1 MEKRAVVAI
10 VLSLAV
16 WLAWSYFFIKP
27 KQSVH
32 KPATTVKEEPAKK
45 TAPQRET
52 ARMTV
57 AAVGQGSARE
67 QRLEIATPR
76 YEASLSTRGAA
87 IERLLYKE
95 RNIEL
100 VVAEK
105 SFNARGSFDFALHLD
120 ENEFLQGGALDNA
133 LWNVEKTSEREL
145 RFFTSI
151 LVNNEQLRVEKRY
164 SFADDGSFFR
174 LTLALQ
180 NPGGREIVLP
190 QKSVII
196 SPSDFLGPSMDF
208 ENTYNELECIYNV
221 DGSFDKGSKG
231 GGIFSKSTDI
241 KKESGATKW
250 VGIMSRYF
258 LIIMVP
264 EKFTG
269 SGAIYDS
276 RKHTAYRTGMYVPV
290 ASIKPRE
297 TVTKSFKVYVGEK
310 NKDRLR
316 AVDESIV
323 EAADVS
329 KWIEPIRDFLIWA
342 LLKINILF
350 GNFGWSL
357 VIFSII
363 TKVILMPLTIK
374 STESMKKLQA
384 LNPQITELR
393 EKYKDKPD
401 VLNKKIMEMYK
412 KNKVNP
418 ASGCLPLLLQ
428 MPFFFALYSA
438 LINSIDLWQAPFVFW
453 IKDLSLPD
461 TVFNLRDLGIDY
473 YFNFNILPI
482 VMTGTTYLQQK
493 MSTGDAVGQQQKMML
508 MLMPLIFIVIFWNM
522 PSGLVLYWIM
532 QNVLQ
537 ILHQLYVN
545 KKGQKEVKET

>member
-1 MEKRAVVAI
+1 MEKRAVIAI
-10 VLSLAV
+10 ILSLAV

-27 KQSVH
+27 KQLTQ
-32 KPATTVKEEPAKK
+32 KPTVAAKEEPAKK
-45 TAPQRET
+45 AAPVRE
-52 ARMTV
+52 AGKMAV
-57 AAVGQGSARE
+57 AAVGEGAGRE
-67 QRLEIATPR
+67 QRVQISSPR
-76 YEASLSTRGAA
+76 YEASLTTRGAA

-105 SFNARGSFDFALHLD
+105 SFNAKGAFDFALHLD

-133 LWNVEKTSEREL
+133 LWNMEKISDREV
-145 RFFTSI
+145 RFFTTI
-151 LVNNEQLRVEKRY
+151 LVNNQRLRIDKKY
-164 SFADDGSFFR
+164 SFTEDASFFR
-174 LTLALQ
+174 LTITLQ
-180 NPGGREIVLP
+180 NAGAGEIVLP

-196 SPSDFLGPSMDF
+196 SPSDFLGPAMDF
-208 ENTYNELECIYNV
+208 ENSYNKLECIYNV
-221 DGSFDKGSKG
+221 NNSFDKGSKG
-231 GGIFSKSTDI
+231 GGIFSKATDI
-241 KKESGATKW
+241 KKESGPTKW
-250 VGIMSRYF
+250 VGVMSRYF
-258 LIIMVP
+258 LIIMIP

-269 SGAIYDS
+269 NGAIYDS
-276 RKHTAYRTGMYVPV
+276 RKNTAYRTGMYMPVP
-290 ASIKPRE
+290 SIKPRE
-297 TVTKSFKVYVGEK
+297 AVSKSFKVYVGEK
-310 NKDRLR
+310 DKDKLR

-323 EAADVS
+323 DAADVS
-329 KWIEPIRDFLIWA
+329 KWIEPIRDFLIWS

-357 VIFSII
+357 VVFSII

-438 LINSIDLWQAPFVFW
+438 LINSIDLWHAPFIFW
-453 IKDLSLPD
+453 ITDLSLPD
-461 TVFNLRDLGIDY
+461 TIFNLKDLGIDY
-473 YFNFNILPI
+473 YFNINILPI
-482 VMTGTTYLQQK
+482 LMTGTTFLQQK

-537 ILHQLYVN
+537 ILHQLYIN
-545 KKGQKEVKET
+545 KRGQKEVKE